1 MVPAPG
7 PGRRPIPMEAPRVMQ
22 ALLMCGSV
30 PDPRDPLFPETRG
43 GPKALL
49 DVAGKPMAQWV
60 LDALSASRSVE
71 GVIIIGLGPESGLK
85 TAKPVSYLPD
95 QGGAV
100 PNAVAGVEGALA
112 RQPTTTHVLLTAC
125 DVPAVTAEM
134 IDWRVGIGLEAGADF
149 DYLAIERGVM
159 EARFPGSRRTYTP
172 LRGTQVCGGDI
183 NMAHVRLAKNAA
195 LVERLAAARKSPLRV
210 ASLIGWNVLLLFLLR
225 RLTIERS
232 EELVSRNLG
241 IVTRLHLCPYAELG
255 MDIDKPQQL
264 EILRADLAQRRAAG
278 A

>member
-1 MVPAPG
+1 
-7 PGRRPIPMEAPRVMQ
+7 MQ

-30 PDPRDPLFPETRG
+30 PDPKDPLYPETLG

-60 LDALSASRSVE
+60 LDALTGAPSVE
-71 GVIIIGLGPESGLK
+71 GVILIGVGPESGLTTSK
-85 TAKPVSYLPD
+85 PTAYLPD

-100 PNAVAGVEGALA
+100 PNALAGVQQAL
-112 RQPTTTHVLLTAC
+112 RMKPQTTHVLLTSC

-134 IDWRVGIGLEAGADF
+134 IEWRVGVGLAAGADF
-149 DYLAIERGVM
+149 DYLAIERRVM
-159 EARFPGSRRTYTP
+159 EARFPDSRRTYTP

-183 NMAHVRLAKNAA
+183 NIAHVRLAENAA
-195 LVERLAAARKSPLRV
+195 LVERLTAARKSPLRT

-225 RLTIERS
+225 QLTLERG
-232 EELVSRNLG
+232 EQLVSRNLG
-241 IVTRLHLCPYAELG
+241 IKTRFHLCPYAELG
-255 MDIDKPQQL
+255 MDIDKPHQL
-264 EILRADLAQRRAAG
+264 EILRADLAQRRAAP

>member
-1 MVPAPG
+1 
-7 PGRRPIPMEAPRVMQ
+7 MQ

-30 PDPRDPLFPETRG
+30 PDPHDPLYPETRG
-43 GPKALL
+43 RPKALL

-60 LDALSASRSVE
+60 LDALTGAPSVE
-71 GVIIIGLGPESGLK
+71 GVILIGVGPESGL
-85 TAKPVSYLPD
+85 TTSKPVAYLAD

-100 PNAVAGVEGALA
+100 PNALAGVRQALKLDA
-112 RQPTTTHVLLTAC
+112 KTTHVLLTSC

-134 IDWRVGIGLEAGADF
+134 IEWRVGVGREAAADF
-149 DYLAIERGVM
+149 DYLAIERRVM

-183 NMAHVRLAKNAA
+183 NMAHVRLAENAA
-195 LVERLAAARKSPLRV
+195 LVERLAAARKSPLRT

-225 RLTIERS
+225 QLTIERG

-241 IVTRLHLCPYAELG
+241 IRTRFHMCPYAELG
-255 MDIDKPQQL
+255 MDIDKPHQL
-264 EILRADLAQRRAAG
+264 EILRADLGRRRAAG